1 MLGYLGVCH
10 DLLMKVNTVYFLWLS
25 FCFSHWSLCQRMDQL
40 PIGLLLSP
48 SLEEVPPLST
58 SVHSVLFNWGFLLD
72 PIMSYHSWLP
82 EFGRCWLIFFFLEK
96 GKSVKRKM
104 WYFFI
109 EQNFIEYFD
118 GLWLRLIIFWITFFD
133 LNQSYWMPIL
143 LIVVKCQDR
152 TLSLVDGVT
161 LWLRFRLNDISIII
175 LIIML

>member
-82 EFGRCWLIFFFLEK
+82 EFGRCWLIFFPGEREVCKKKNVILFYWAKFYRIFWWAMVEINNFLDHILWFEPK
-96 GKSVKRKM
+96 LLDA
-104 WYFFI
+104 
-109 EQNFIEYFD
+109 NFIDCGEVS
-118 GLWLRLIIFWITFFD
+118 R
-133 LNQSYWMPIL
+133 
-143 LIVVKCQDR
+143 
-152 TLSLVDGVT
+152 
-161 LWLRFRLNDISIII
+161 
-175 LIIML
+175 